1 MAKDTNTARCVLRRI
16 TMMKTLEEIKED
28 EAQRLGRSLYASEI
42 IQIEED
48 YITASYMQAAA
59 VAFLDP
65 PGPLTREDIKKAF
78 ESIEEERLAE
88 SLRCRQLWGKKP

>member
-1 MAKDTNTARCVLRRI
+1 MI
-16 TMMKTLEEIKED
+16 KTLEEIKED

-48 YITASYMQAAA
+48 YITASYMQASS
-59 VAFLDP
+59 VAFLVP